1 MNIYLLLALASLT
14 SFALA
19 YFIIPVVIETAH
31 KKGLFDLPDARKQ
44 HTQPTPPLGGIAIFL
59 GMVGSMLFWGDAAT
73 FELVRFPLLAMLFLF
88 FVGLKDDLLE
98 MKALK
103 KLAIQILLALIV
115 AIGGLRITS
124 LNGFIGIFELPIYL
138 QYILTIFFIVGLTN
152 AYNLIDGID
161 GLAAGIASI
170 AGLTFAGLLFYI
182 GDYGFALCALSMVG
196 ALLGFL
202 KYNFSPAKIFMGD
215 TGSLSVG
222 VLLSVL
228 AVRLLGQ
235 GQLFEQT
242 LFQAEWIPVWIFAVL
257 TVPMIDITQV
267 MIKRIMEKRSPF
279 SPDRG
284 HIHHMLQRVG
294 NNHAQASL
302 LLYAVSLQN
311 ICMTWLFSQAGLG
324 SNLGFVLI
332 LGVSVLELSWLIQ
345 FEKNHSMPGY
355 MQKVKRVLVVIQSYL
370 F

>member
-59 GMVGSMLFWGDAAT
+59 GMVGSILFWGDAAT
-73 FELVRFPLLAMLFLF
+73 FELIRFPLLAMLFLF

-103 KLAIQILLALIV
+103 KLVIQLLLALIV
-115 AIGGLRITS
+115 AVAGLRITS
-124 LNGFIGIFELPIYL
+124 LNGFIGIYELPIVV
-138 QYILTIFFIVGLTN
+138 QYVLTILFIVGLTN

-161 GLAAGIASI
+161 GLAGGIASI
-170 AGLTFAGLLFYI
+170 AGLTFALLFFHI
-182 GDYGFALCALSMVG
+182 GDYGFAICSLAMVG

-222 VLLSVL
+222 VLLSIL

-235 GQLFEQT
+235 AYLFEQS
-242 LFQAEWIPVWIFAVL
+242 LFHADWIPVWIFAVL
-257 TVPMIDITQV
+257 AVPMLDITQV

-284 HIHHMLQRVG
+284 HVHHMLQRIG
-294 NNHAQASL
+294 YNHAQASIT
-302 LLYAVSLQN
+302 LYAVSLQN
-311 ICMTWLFSQAGLG
+311 VCMTWLFSQAGLN

-332 LGVSVLELSWLIQ
+332 LGLSLLELSCLIH
-345 FEKNHSMPGY
+345 FEKSQEMPTY
-355 MQKVKRVLVVIQSYL
+355 MQKIKQVLIVIQSYL